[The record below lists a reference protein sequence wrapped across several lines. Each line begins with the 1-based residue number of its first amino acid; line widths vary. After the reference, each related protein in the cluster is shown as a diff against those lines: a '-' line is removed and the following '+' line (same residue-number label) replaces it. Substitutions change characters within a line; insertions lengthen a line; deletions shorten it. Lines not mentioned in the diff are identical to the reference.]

1 MRVGGRAAA
10 ARRQTQGRGR
20 KEGERRA
27 LSSDS
32 RLVGFSE
39 LGVVLGLQELELLLQ
54 PAHLRVHGARATAG
68 SVLGVVAA

>member
-1 MRVGGRAAA
+1 
-10 ARRQTQGRGR
+10 
-20 KEGERRA
+20 